1 VRLDRARRSKAI
13 AAVLR
18 ESAQTTPQYAI
29 SLSVISG
36 TSMLNFTGLPR
47 NAATALI
54 GLVRLFI

>member
-1 VRLDRARRSKAI
+1 VKQDRARRAKVI
-13 AAVLR
+13 ARLLR

-47 NAATALI
+47 NAASALL
-54 GLVRLFI
+54 GLVRQFI

>member
-1 VRLDRARRSKAI
+1 VI
-13 AAVLR
+13 AGLVR

-54 GLVRLFI
+54 GLVRQFI

>member
-1 VRLDRARRSKAI
+1 VKLDRARRSKAI
-13 AAVLR
+13 AGLLR

-47 NAATALI
+47 HAATALI

>member
-1 VRLDRARRSKAI
+1 VKQDRGRRAKVIARL
-13 AAVLR
+13 LR

-54 GLVRLFI
+54 GLVRQFI

>member
-1 VRLDRARRSKAI
+1 VIARL
-13 AAVLR
+13 LR

-54 GLVRLFI
+54 GLVRQFI